1 MKRLDLTSEYDRVAF
16 LLEHG
21 LNLHRQGKLKKA
33 KVVYE
38 KVLNLQPN
46 HFDALQFLGVLSIQE
61 KQLIHALRFL
71 SRALKINQ
79 KNADCYCNHGNV
91 LQELGRFEEA
101 ISSYRQAILIKPDAE
116 TYYNLGK
123 ALKGLSRLEEANI
136 SYYNAISDKPNFT
149 EAYFNRGLVLQE
161 LGRFEEALASYDNAI
176 SINPLFVDAYY
187 NKGNTLQELGRF
199 DEAIASYDNAIR
211 LKPNYAESYINCGN
225 ALHQLRYLEDAII
238 RYNVAIKLNPNNAD
252 AFYNRGNS
260 LQELQRFDEALESYD
275 KFGEIKKDHDFVLD
289 SMQYLRM
296 SMANWTNWDHQKKAL
311 LQKIDSSKNFSNP
324 FLILA
329 LVDSLLIHRNCSTL
343 HYKEKYTQGSIHK
356 TFKKNKIRVGY
367 FSADFYNHA
376 TAYLMAELF
385 ELHDK
390 NQFEIYAF
398 SFGFSVEDKMQNRL
412 KGNFDKFLDV
422 SEKSDISIAKL
433 SRELEIDIAIDLKGS
448 TAFSRTGIFA
458 CRAAPVQVNYLGYP
472 GTMAVDFIDYII
484 ADKTLIPAESK
495 KYYAEKIIYLPDSYQ
510 VNDRKKII
518 SDKQFS
524 RAELEL
530 PENSFVFCCFN
541 NNFKIQPST
550 FDGWMR
556 ILKAVQ
562 GSVLWL
568 LQDNE
573 FASKNL
579 KKEAQER
586 GVEASRLVFAKRHPL
601 EEHLARHRQADL
613 FIDTFPYNAH
623 TTASD
628 ALWAGLPVLTL
639 MGESFASRVAAS
651 LLTAIDLP
659 ELITSTQ
666 EHYEALAIELATNP
680 AKLKAIKTK
689 LEANRLTTPLF
700 DTPRFTKHL
709 EEAYAKMYERYHAD
723 LPPDHI
729 YI

>member
-1 MKRLDLTSEYDRVAF
+1 MSFEKAKHHFLEGVALLKNEKFQEAETEF
-16 LLEHG
+16 LES
-21 LNLHRQGKLKKA
+21 LNLLPNRASTLTNLSAVQIKLKKFSDA
-33 KVVYE
+33 KITS
-38 KVLNLQPN
+38 Q
-46 HFDALQFLGVLSIQE
+46 Q
-61 KQLIHALRFL
+61 
-71 SRALKINQ
+71 
-79 KNADCYCNHGNV
+79 
-91 LQELGRFEEA
+91 
-101 ISSYRQAILIKPDAE
+101 
-116 TYYNLGK
+116 
-123 ALKGLSRLEEANI
+123 
-136 SYYNAISDKPNFT
+136 
-149 EAYFNRGLVLQE
+149 
-161 LGRFEEALASYDNAI
+161 
-176 SINPLFVDAYY
+176 
-187 NKGNTLQELGRF
+187 
-199 DEAIASYDNAIR
+199 AIR
-211 LKPNYAESYINCGN
+211 LDENNNMAYLNLGIIEKEELNILSAINFFDLSLKYEANNPEALLNLGSAHHELKRYAEAINFYDRAISLKVDYPEVFFNKGMAYHELKN
-225 ALHQLRYLEDAII
+225 YEDAIEAYQNALRLKPDFDYLMGRFLYTKI
-238 RYNVAIKLNPNNAD
+238 VTCNWHHLDIELSLIIEKVKARKKIINPFIILAVTD
-252 AFYNRGNS
+252 S
-260 LQELQRFDEALESYD
+260 QETQFSTAKIWQNDQ
-275 KFGEIKKDHDFVLD
+275 FP
-289 SMQYLRM
+289 SMQ
-296 SMANWTNWDHQKKAL
+296 SFDP
-311 LQKIDSSKNFSNP
+311 IP
-324 FLILA
+324 
-329 LVDSLLIHRNCSTL
+329 
-343 HYKEKYTQGSIHK
+343 KELN
-356 TFKKNKIRVGY
+356 NKIKIGY
-367 FSADFYNHA
+367 FSADFRNHPVSQ
-376 TAYLMAELF
+376 LIVNLF
-385 ELHDK
+385 EKHDR
-390 NQFEIYAF
+390 NRFEIIAF
-398 SFGFSVEDKMQNRL
+398 SIKPTAEDDKMRQRL
-412 KGNFDKFLDV
+412 IKTFDQFIDV
-422 SEKSDISIAKL
+422 ENKSDEEVAQL
-433 SRELEIDIAIDLKGS
+433 SRALKVDIAIDLGGF
-448 TAFSRTGIFA
+448 TLDSRTGIFA

>member
-1 MKRLDLTSEYDRVAF
+1 
-16 LLEHG
+16 
-21 LNLHRQGKLKKA
+21 
-33 KVVYE
+33 
-38 KVLNLQPN
+38 
-46 HFDALQFLGVLSIQE
+46 
-61 KQLIHALRFL
+61 
-71 SRALKINQ
+71 
-79 KNADCYCNHGNV
+79 
-91 LQELGRFEEA
+91 
-101 ISSYRQAILIKPDAE
+101 
-116 TYYNLGK
+116 
-123 ALKGLSRLEEANI
+123 
-136 SYYNAISDKPNFT
+136 
-149 EAYFNRGLVLQE
+149 
-161 LGRFEEALASYDNAI
+161 
-176 SINPLFVDAYY
+176 
-187 NKGNTLQELGRF
+187 
-199 DEAIASYDNAIR
+199 
-211 LKPNYAESYINCGN
+211 
-225 ALHQLRYLEDAII
+225 
-238 RYNVAIKLNPNNAD
+238 
-252 AFYNRGNS
+252 
-260 LQELQRFDEALESYD
+260 
-275 KFGEIKKDHDFVLD
+275 
-289 SMQYLRM
+289 
-296 SMANWTNWDHQKKAL
+296 
-311 LQKIDSSKNFSNP
+311 
-324 FLILA
+324 
-329 LVDSLLIHRNCSTL
+329 
-343 HYKEKYTQGSIHK
+343 
-356 TFKKNKIRVGY
+356 
-367 FSADFYNHA
+367 
-376 TAYLMAELF
+376 
-385 ELHDK
+385 
-390 NQFEIYAF
+390 
-398 SFGFSVEDKMQNRL
+398 
-412 KGNFDKFLDV
+412 
-422 SEKSDISIAKL
+422 
-433 SRELEIDIAIDLKGS
+433 
-448 TAFSRTGIFA
+448 
-458 CRAAPVQVNYLGYP
+458 
-472 GTMAVDFIDYII
+472 MAVDFIDYII

-586 GVEASRLVFAKRHPL
+586 GVEASRLVFAKRLPL

-666 EHYEALAIELATNP
+666 EHYEGLAIELATNP